1 MKPQEYEQFVSEYY
15 QSNGYKTEM
24 TPYSNDYGI
33 DVIAIKGD
41 ERIAIQAKM
50 YGNSPRKINRAT
62 VMQLYGAMGYRKC
75 AKAVIATDGSCLA
88 DAIEVANSL
97 GIDILYLKPSI
108 NIDVKTEV
116 LNKNINNASDTG
128 SIMPFDDMW
137 EQYIMPLSGKTISN
151 GGLTNTIL
159 KVDWGGLQRMSS
171 KGKVGK
177 ISIEDFKY
185 AYNQLQLYRQVERTL
200 INQHA
205 KYCSSGIVLVLAQVP
220 FIGVHN
226 TPKKMLYIRQ

>member
-1 MKPQEYEQFVSEYY
+1 MKPQEYEKFVSEYY

-33 DVIAIKGD
+33 NVIAIKGD

-62 VMQLYGAMGYRKC
+62 VMQLYGAMRYRKC
-75 AKAVIATDGSCLA
+75 TKAVIATDGSCLA

-171 KGKVGK
+171 TGEVGK